1 MFLNNYSTSVRSLAF
16 AAAVLVSLPAI
27 SQTPPPTAPYP
38 PQAQAY
44 PPGYSQQPP
53 PPYYGPAPVFQPEQL
68 DNLVSRI
75 ALYPDPVLAQVLT
88 AATYPDEIPLAATWA
103 MQHRYLTG
111 DALARAIADDRLYWQ
126 PSVMALLPFPDVL
139 DMMARDVAWTQ
150 QLGAAVLAQR
160 PDVMDA
166 VQRMRQRAMDYGYLR
181 SSPYVRVV
189 ASGPG
194 LIEIVPAEPGYFY
207 VPVYNPAIVFA
218 RPARGIAVG
227 GVINFGPRIFIGAT
241 FAPFGWVSPAIDW
254 RAHTIIINHQP
265 WGRDWNN
272 RVVYTHPYGSGW
284 VRPEAPR
291 IEHHAGEIHA
301 HAPEHPA
308 HGGEHG
314 HER

>member
-1 MFLNNYSTSVRSLAF
+1 MRLRA
-16 AAAVLVSLPAI
+16 
-27 SQTPPPTAPYP
+27 
-38 PQAQAY
+38 
-44 PPGYSQQPP
+44 
-53 PPYYGPAPVFQPEQL
+53 
-68 DNLVSRI
+68 
-75 ALYPDPVLAQVLT
+75 
-88 AATYPDEIPLAATWA
+88 
-103 MQHRYLTG
+103 
-111 DALARAIADDRLYWQ
+111 AIADDRLYWQ

-139 DMMARDVAWTQ
+139 DMMARDLAWTQ

-194 LIEIVPAEPGYFY
+194 LIEILPAEPGYFY

-218 RPARGIAVG
+218 RSGPGHRGGRSSSTSARASS
-227 GVINFGPRIFIGAT
+227 IGAT

-254 RAHTIIINHQP
+254 HAHTIIINHQP

-272 RVVYTHPYGSGW
+272 RVEYIHPYGNGW

-301 HAPEHPA
+301 HGGYP
-308 HGGEHG
+308 GEHSAHAEHRG
-314 HER
+314 SDHDR